1 MGLAKTEK
9 ELREETRARRAKQEL
24 KNTPLP
30 LKRHN
35 SLHKRS
41 QKKLFSDSA
50 SSGLNNKSIT
60 SLMTRRV
67 MTSLA
72 HSRSMTD
79 LRHDPGTSSQY
90 SRSCADLSDMTSL
103 RRSKSYS
110 KITDQHSSW
119 DKRLDSYRSTMS
131 DMFTNVKTYSS
142 KSIAALSSDNL
153 LKAIRQGNSVGEEKE
168 ERWLRDPCW
177 RARRVGEQYQ
187 PVQYN
192 WREKLGMQNRLSSHS
207 LSKSTPNIAAAE
219 YSRSRIRTVSESP
232 HLSPTYLPYSA
243 GRSLGSHSKSC
254 SNINTISDSSS
265 STSYLN
271 TSTSYLNTSS
281 SYLNT
286 NSNYLNTS
294 SDSTGYS
301 MKKALRQLKVATS
314 WLSSSASKQQ
324 EYSSYSSPTTATA
337 ARWSTTASHNRF
349 SNIRARFA

>member
-1 MGLAKTEK
+1 
-9 ELREETRARRAKQEL
+9 
-24 KNTPLP
+24 
-30 LKRHN
+30 
-35 SLHKRS
+35 
-41 QKKLFSDSA
+41 
-50 SSGLNNKSIT
+50 
-60 SLMTRRV
+60 
-67 MTSLA
+67 
-72 HSRSMTD
+72 MTD

-110 KITDQHSSW
+110 KITGQHSSW

-219 YSRSRIRTVSESP
+219 YSRSRVRTVSESP
-232 HLSPTYLPYSA
+232 HLSPSYLPYS
-243 GRSLGSHSKSC
+243 GRSLGTHSKSC
-254 SNINTISDSSS
+254 SNINTISESSRS
-265 STSYLN
+265 S
-271 TSTSYLNTSS
+271 SYLNTSS
-281 SYLNT
+281 SSSYLNT
-286 NSNYLNTS
+286 SSNYLNTT

-301 MKKALRQLKVATS
+301 MKKA
-314 WLSSSASKQQ
+314 
-324 EYSSYSSPTTATA
+324 
-337 ARWSTTASHNRF
+337 
-349 SNIRARFA
+349 

>member
-9 ELREETRARRAKQEL
+9 ELREETRARRAKHEL

-41 QKKLFSDSA
+41 QKKLFADSA
-50 SSGLNNKSIT
+50 SSDVNNKSIT

-79 LRHDPGTSSQY
+79 LRHDPVITSQY
-90 SRSCADLSDMTSL
+90 SRSCADLRDL

-110 KITDQHSSW
+110 RITDQHSSW
-119 DKRLDSYRSTMS
+119 DKRLDNYRSTMS

-153 LKAIRQGNSVGEEKE
+153 LKAIRQGNTPGH
-168 ERWLRDPCW
+168 EREDRLLRDPCW
-177 RARRVGEQYQ
+177 RAKRVGEQYQ
-187 PVQYN
+187 PVQYS
-192 WREKLGMQNRLSSHS
+192 WREKLGMQERLSSHS
-207 LSKSTPNIAAAE
+207 LSRSTPNISQLAGVAS
-219 YSRSRIRTVSESP
+219 SRSRVRTVSESP
-232 HLSPTYLPYSA
+232 HLSASYLPYSA
-243 GRSLGSHSKSC
+243 RSNLGTHSKSC
-254 SNINTISDSSS
+254 TNINTCSDSSS
-265 STSYLN
+265 
-271 TSTSYLNTSS
+271 SYLNTSS
-281 SYLNT
+281 
-286 NSNYLNTS
+286 NYLNTT

-314 WLSSSASKQQ
+314 WLSSSATKQQ
-324 EYSSYSSPTTATA
+324 DYSYSSPSSATTTATA

>member
-9 ELREETRARRAKQEL
+9 ELREETRARRAKHEL

-41 QKKLFSDSA
+41 QKKLFADSVSSDV
-50 SSGLNNKSIT
+50 NNKSIT

-79 LRHDPGTSSQY
+79 LRHDNSQY
-90 SRSCADLSDMTSL
+90 SRSCADLSNL

-110 KITDQHSSW
+110 RITDQHSSW
-119 DKRLDSYRSTMS
+119 DKRLDNYRSTMS

-153 LKAIRQGNSVGEEKE
+153 LKAIRQGSTPGHEVED
-168 ERWLRDPCW
+168 RLLRDPCW
-177 RARRVGEQYQ
+177 RAKRVGEQYQ
-187 PVQYN
+187 PVQYS
-192 WREKLGMQNRLSSHS
+192 WREKLGMQERLSSHS
-207 LSKSTPNIAAAE
+207 LSRSIPNISQLAGE
-219 YSRSRIRTVSESP
+219 SSRSRIRTVSESP
-232 HLSPTYLPYSA
+232 LLSAGYLPYST
-243 GRSLGSHSKSC
+243 RSNLGTRSKSC
-254 SNINTISDSSS
+254 TNINICSD
-265 STSYLN
+265 T
-271 TSTSYLNTSS
+271 
-281 SYLNT
+281 
-286 NSNYLNTS
+286 SNYLNTS
-294 SDSTGYS
+294 SNYLNTSSNYLNTTSDSAGYS

-314 WLSSSASKQQ
+314 WLTSSATKQQ
-324 EYSSYSSPTTATA
+324 EYSYSSPSSATTTAPA
-337 ARWSTTASHNRF
+337 ARWSTPASHNRF